1 MDFLTILKM
10 KSKHIYFLF
19 FYLLSLFVFSQE
31 KKDTIYLLNGK
42 IYVAP
47 VIDTLLGGVTIMNSS
62 DTIDKFTIDN
72 ENLYSVNY
80 ANGTIYYYYDYDS
93 LAGNFFTREEM
104 KYYMFGERDAKK
116 GFTAK
121 GAFYGG
127 MFAGFLG
134 GLSGNFI
141 GPVVPFAFF
150 SLSGIPKVRIK
161 HETISNPYFID
172 HDPYIL
178 GYERRARSKR
188 RNKSM
193 IGGGIGLVAGYAV
206 NFLIARFSK

>member
-1 MDFLTILKM
+1 MDHLTDFTVITKFKWVVFLN
-10 KSKHIYFLF
+10 LF
-19 FYLLSLFVFSQE
+19 SCVVFSQE
-31 KKDTIYLLNGK
+31 QKDTVYLLNGK
-42 IYVAP
+42 IFVAP
-47 VIDTLLGGVTIMNSS
+47 VIDTLLGGVTILNSNDS
-62 DTIDKFTIDN
+62 TDKFTIDN
-72 ENLYSVNY
+72 ENLFSVNF
-80 ANGTIYYYYDYDS
+80 ANGTTCYYYDYDT
-93 LAGNFFTREEM
+93 LAGNFFTRDEM
-104 KYYMFGERDAKK
+104 KYYMHGERDAKK

-141 GPVVPFAFF
+141 GPVVPFTFF
-150 SLSGIPKVRIK
+150 TLTGIPKVRIR

-206 NFLIARFSK
+206 NFLIARLSK